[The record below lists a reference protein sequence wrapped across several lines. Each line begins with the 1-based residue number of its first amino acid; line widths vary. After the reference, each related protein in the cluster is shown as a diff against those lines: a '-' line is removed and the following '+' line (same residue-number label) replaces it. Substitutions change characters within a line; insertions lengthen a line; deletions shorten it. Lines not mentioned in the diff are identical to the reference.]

1 MNLSL
6 KFKLI
11 FSYIA
16 VALFLVI
23 SLLYVSNYFLNI
35 QFQTYISNKQSL
47 KNQEIVN
54 IITDS
59 YNDDGFPPTRRFFM
73 SLGNNLL
80 NQEIILKIH
89 DQDGR
94 ELLDMQRFLYRGGGM
109 HRMHSNNNVQIN
121 TENYQEETFPI
132 IKNNQQ
138 VASVTLAY
146 PSAFSLN
153 AVDAE
158 FITSFNSIFIGTALL
173 VLIIAIVIAV
183 FMATRIVNPI
193 KKVIK
198 RAQHISNGDYYDR
211 INLKTNTKEIDELT
225 TSIDNLA
232 ESLEQQTK
240 IKQRMANDYS
250 HEFRTPLTTLQTNL
264 EAMIDGIWQPTP
276 ERLESLKDEVLRL
289 SRMVSELDKLVQIR
303 EQKNDLHKT
312 DFDLDVIT
320 TKILQIFAV
329 EIAQKNI
336 HVHYNNAPCMIN
348 ADSDKLEQ
356 VIINLLSNAIK
367 HTNENGNITLKTVD
381 EEKQI
386 IFTIQDDGI
395 GIAKEDLP
403 HIFEYLYRTDKS
415 RSRDTGGNGI
425 GLSVVKTIVENH
437 KGTISVTSQQNQGTI
452 FTITL
457 PKA

>member
-23 SLLYVSNYFLNI
+23 SLLIVSNYFLNK
-35 QFQTYISNKQSL
+35 QFQAYISNKQDL

-59 YNDDGFPPTRRFFM
+59 FNEDGLPPTRRFLM
-73 SLGNNLL
+73 GLGNNLL
-80 NQEIILKIH
+80 SQDIILTIY
-89 DQDGR
+89 DSNGR
-94 ELLDMQRFLYRGGGM
+94 ELLDMQRFLHRGGGGM
-109 HRMHSNNNVQIN
+109 HGMHAQKTATIN
-121 TENYQEETFPI
+121 MDNYQQATFPI
-132 IKNNQQ
+132 MKNNQQ
-138 VASVTLAY
+138 VASITLAY
-146 PSAFSLN
+146 PGAFSLN

-158 FITSFNSIFIGTALL
+158 FISSFNSIFIGTALV
-173 VLIIAIVIAV
+173 VLIVAIIIAI
-183 FMATRIVNPI
+183 FMTTRIVNPI

-198 RAQHISNGDYYDR
+198 RAQHISNGEYSDR
-211 INLKTNTKEIDELT
+211 INLKTNTTEIDELT

-232 ESLEQQTK
+232 ESLEQQTQ
-240 IKQRMANDYS
+240 IKKRMANDYS

-276 ERLESLKDEVLRL
+276 ARLESLKDEILRL

-303 EQKNDLHKT
+303 EQKNDLQKT
-312 DFDLDVIT
+312 TFDLATIIE
-320 TKILQIFAV
+320 KILQNFAP
-329 EIAQKNI
+329 EISQKSINI
-336 HVHYNNAPCMIN
+336 HYNNTPCLLN

-367 HTNENGNITLKTVD
+367 HTNTNGNITLKTSA
-381 EEKQI
+381 EKEKI

-395 GIAKEDLP
+395 GIAPEDLP
-403 HIFEYLYRTDKS
+403 HIFEYLYRADKS

-425 GLSVVKTIVENH
+425 GLSVVKTIVTAH
-437 KGTISVTSQQNQGTI
+437 QGSIDVTSQPNQGTT

-457 PKA
+457 PK